1 MSKKLNVN
9 PCPFCGSTKC
19 EPRLMLGS
27 SRFYHILCTNCGTTG
42 PLVEEWDSKKKGV
55 ELSVNLWN
63 KRK

>member
-1 MSKKLNVN
+1 
-9 PCPFCGSTKC
+9 
-19 EPRLMLGS
+19 MLGS